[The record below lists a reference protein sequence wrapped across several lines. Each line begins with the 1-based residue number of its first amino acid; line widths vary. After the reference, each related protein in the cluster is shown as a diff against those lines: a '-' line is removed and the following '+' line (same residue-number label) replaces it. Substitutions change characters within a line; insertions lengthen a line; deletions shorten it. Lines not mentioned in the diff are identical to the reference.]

1 MQERLLII
9 QTAFIGDAILTLPLI
24 QELKKANTERI
35 IDVLTI
41 PKCAEIFKASPY
53 TDNVISFDKRG
64 KEKSFPG
71 LIKLAKK
78 ISANKYDKLFCLHRS
93 LRSAILSFL
102 IKAGVKS
109 GFSNSAFPY
118 VFDRIIEYRFD
129 YHEVRRN
136 LSFCEKEY
144 DDESWRILPEVQ
156 PLDIHFEENSIFKK
170 GFQRGIIAIAPGSV
184 WQTKKYPL
192 EDYLRLTDI
201 LADKDFGFIIIGDSK
216 EADAGEEFEKKFPG
230 QVMNFCGKSS
240 ILESIELLRNCR
252 LLITNDSAPT
262 HFGMAA
268 GIKVLTIYT
277 STVPNFGFYPYNWGS
292 DFTGLDD
299 LGCKPCGMHGYRECP
314 KGHFKCAKMLKAE
327 MIAAKAEKMLD
338 GKE

>member
-24 QELKKANTERI
+24 QELKKANPERI
-35 IDVLTI
+35 IDVITI
-41 PKCAEIFKASPY
+41 PKCMEIFKASPY

-64 KEKSFPG
+64 SEKSFPG
-71 LIKLAKK
+71 LIKFAKK
-78 ISANKYDKLFCLHRS
+78 INVNKYDKLFCLHRS
-93 LRSAILSFL
+93 LRSAILSFI
-102 IKAGVKS
+102 IKAGVKA
-109 GFSNSAFPY
+109 GFSNSSFSY
-118 VFDRIIEYRFD
+118 VFNLVIEYRFD

-136 LSFCEKEY
+136 LSFCEKGY
-144 DDESWRILPEVQ
+144 DRENWRILPEVKT
-156 PLDIHFEENSIFKK
+156 LNSHFEEKLVFKREFKK
-170 GFQRGIIAIAPGSV
+170 GIIAIAPGSV

-192 EDYLRLTDI
+192 EDFLRATEI
-201 LADKDFGFIIIGDSK
+201 LAAKDFGFVIIGDSK
-216 EADAGEEFEKKFPG
+216 EAEAGEEFAKKFPG
-230 QVMNFCGKSS
+230 QAINFCGKLS
-240 ILESIELLRNCR
+240 ILESIELLGMCR

-292 DFTGLDD
+292 DFMGLDD
-299 LGCKPCGMHGYRECP
+299 LDCKPCGMHGYRECP
-314 KGHFKCAKMLKAE
+314 KGHFNCAKMLKAE
-327 MIAAKAEKMLD
+327 MVAAKAEKMVD